1 MGKTITMKP
10 GVADVFQGCS
20 ARAGRKQEASFM
32 ARRNRS
38 SIRKERIIMLAS
50 SVLVLAAL
58 TVTGVYVRNNNRAEK
73 EDYVVDFEALEQN
86 STELAENTVDGE
98 ELDTLFAGVGTD
110 DLDYDPS
117 FQEAN
122 SKHVENLEETEK
134 AEGLKET
141 EKSAQKDTI
150 DTIEEKIKEKQ
161 EEKEKQKTADTE
173 SDQSQKEETD
183 QKEKKEETVK
193 KSDSEKTEEQAQEE
207 EGMFDETVDTVMSGE
222 VQAEGI
228 STTVQPELD
237 FGEEDSLVWPIVGD
251 VLINYSMDKTIY
263 FPTLD
268 QYKYNPAIV
277 IAATQGENIAAAAD
291 GRVTSVSYDSGTGNT
306 VVMELG
312 NGYELTYGQLENITV
327 SEGSYVQVG
336 DVIGT
341 VAVPTRYYSTEG
353 TNVYFKLTKDG
364 EPVNPMSKL
373 Q

>member
-1 MGKTITMKP
+1 
-10 GVADVFQGCS
+10 
-20 ARAGRKQEASFM
+20 M

-50 SVLVLAAL
+50 SVFVLAAL
-58 TVTGVYVRNNNRAEK
+58 TVTGVYVRNSNRAEK
-73 EDYVVDFEALEQN
+73 EDYVVDFEALEQGG
-86 STELAENTVDGE
+86 TELAENMVSGE

-122 SKHVENLEETEK
+122 SLHVENTEGQAGAEKKSEKNTVEKKTIEEGIKEK
-134 AEGLKET
+134 EKEEDQDGT
-141 EKSAQKDTI
+141 SGQTKKDEPKKDDPVEKSADGKKGSDT
-150 DTIEEKIKEKQ
+150 D
-161 EEKEKQKTADTE
+161 
-173 SDQSQKEETD
+173 
-183 QKEKKEETVK
+183 
-193 KSDSEKTEEQAQEE
+193 KSAEE
-207 EGMFDETVDTVMSGE
+207 EEAGMFDETVDSVMSDE
-222 VQAEGI
+222 VQAEAI

-237 FGEEDSLVWPIVGD
+237 FSEEDGLVWPIVGD
-251 VLINYSMDKTIY
+251 VLINYSMDQTIY

-277 IAATQGENIAAAAD
+277 IAATQGENISAAAD
-291 GRVTSVSYDSGTGNT
+291 GRVTSVSYDRDTGNT

-327 SEGSYVQVG
+327 SEGSFVHVG
-336 DVIGT
+336 DGIGT
-341 VAVPTRYYSTEG
+341 VAAPTKYYSLEG

>member
-1 MGKTITMKP
+1 
-10 GVADVFQGCS
+10 
-20 ARAGRKQEASFM
+20 M

-38 SIRKERIIMLAS
+38 NIRKERILMLAS
-50 SVLVLAAL
+50 SVFVLAAL
-58 TVTGVYVRNNNRAEK
+58 TVTGVYVRNSNRAEK
-73 EDYVVDFEALEQN
+73 EDYVVDFEALEQ
-86 STELAENTVDGE
+86 SGTELSENMVSGE

-122 SKHVENLEETEK
+122 SQHVENTENGLKSGNKSDKSTTEK
-134 AEGLKET
+134 K
-141 EKSAQKDTI
+141 
-150 DTIEEKIKEKQ
+150 TIEEKI
-161 EEKEKQKTADTE
+161 EEKEAEQG
-173 SDQSQKEETD
+173 
-183 QKEKKEETVK
+183 
-193 KSDSEKTEEQAQEE
+193 EKTEEKSEQTKKDEPKKDNPVEKSAESKKDSGADKSKEE
-207 EGMFDETVDTVMSGE
+207 EAGMFDETVDDVLSDE
-222 VQAEGI
+222 VQAEAI

-237 FGEEDSLVWPIVGD
+237 FSEEDGLVWPIVGD

-277 IAATQGENIAAAAD
+277 IAAAQGESISAAAD
-291 GRVTSVSYDSGTGNT
+291 GRVTSVSYDHDTGNT

-327 SEGSYVQVG
+327 SEGSFVHVG
-336 DVIGT
+336 DGIGT
-341 VAVPTRYYSTEG
+341 VASPTKYYSLEG

>member
-1 MGKTITMKP
+1 
-10 GVADVFQGCS
+10 
-20 ARAGRKQEASFM
+20 M

-73 EDYVVDFEALEQN
+73 EDYVVDFEALEQG
-86 STELAENTVDGE
+86 SAELAENMVDGE
-98 ELDTLFAGVGTD
+98 EMDTLFAGVGTD

-122 SKHVENLEETEK
+122 SQHVENTE
-134 AEGLKET
+134 AA
-141 EKSAQKDTI
+141 EKSDKKSDKKS
-150 DTIEEKIKEKQ
+150 TIEEKIEEKKK
-161 EEKEKQKTADTE
+161 EEKEDDEDTN
-173 SDQSQKEETD
+173 SDQSKKKETDQTDEEQKKDNPVKKSAAEKEEEQEQKEE
-183 QKEKKEETVK
+183 
-193 KSDSEKTEEQAQEE
+193 A
-207 EGMFDETVDTVMSGE
+207 GMFDESVDTVMSGE

-237 FGEEDSLVWPIVGD
+237 FGEEDNLVWPIVGD

-277 IAATQGENIAAAAD
+277 IAATQGENISAAAD
-291 GRVTSVSYDSGTGNT
+291 GRVTSVSYDPGTGNT

-327 SEGSYVQVG
+327 SEGSYVHVG
-336 DVIGT
+336 DGIGT
-341 VAVPTRYYSTEG
+341 VAAPTKYYSTEG

-364 EPVNPMSKL
+364 EPVNPLSKL